1 MPVNIDDI
9 KKLPTPEKLKL
20 IDELWESIE
29 DDWEQYDKEEEE
41 SPEVIALLEKRL
53 KEVESGAVK
62 MISWEEARTILLKKT
77 IERRK
82 GQHE

>member
-29 DDWEQYDKEEEE
+29 ADWEQYDTVDEE
-41 SPEVIALLEKRL
+41 SPEVMTLLEKRL
-53 KEVESGAVK
+53 QEVESGEIK
-62 MISWEEARTILLKKT
+62 MIPWQEFL
-77 IERRK
+77 
-82 GQHE
+82 

>member
-29 DDWEQYDKEEEE
+29 DDWSQYDNGEEE
-41 SPEVIALLEKRL
+41 SPEVIALLEERL
-53 KEVESGAVK
+53 EKYEKGEMKSYT
-62 MISWEEARTILLKKT
+62 WEEVKKR
-77 IERRK
+77 IEANLEQQRNEK
-82 GQHE
+82 K